1 MKYTI
6 HLLFTA
12 IMLAILTACGAVQTQ
27 GKDREQAGI
36 ESSAHSAEPAKPSP
50 GTATPWEGTSTEASK
65 PETAPNEENTAFPKR
80 AYEPDIVYYSEPSG
94 GLHLRKDAEK
104 AQTDYATYYFEI
116 PISEQERNACISATD
131 KMLSGINAA
140 LPDIEIVVL
149 AQKSYDGI
157 SISGNRLYLPP
168 LPWESGDY
176 LAKVLLAGYGGWGN
190 YGLAYGY
197 ADYLF
202 RKPEPGST
210 GAGLPRQEAGSL
222 QPMSSP
228 KLYDLNLLCFD
239 ERFASQ
245 KDVEAARNNACLFVR
260 DYLASHSEAEFLE
273 LLAASGTAGGVA
285 LANEALEAFYA
296 ENGIK
301 CSLTKIRYQP
311 GGAAADY
318 AAACEYACFYLYKD
332 WQDFTW
338 EQNPK
343 VSQNFLHENYE
354 EVREF
359 FESNTHQMGQY
370 QKLFGFDSYNNALT
384 VYLKNNKGISADSF
398 YNGPKHII
406 NLESVGSLMHEY
418 IHSLMFGH
426 CDWENPWKVEG
437 TATYFAHKYDL
448 YACDYLSNVYNN
460 AAHSMIWVQEYIDA
474 IGRPIDMQMDF
485 REFEDLM
492 VYAYR
497 FANPDSA
504 YQAGSSFIGYLVD
517 QYGEQAVIAYICS
530 DNEYNAE
537 WDKSYRDLVQDW
549 RTYIQDNYSQYS
561 RNEAQ

>member
-1 MKYTI
+1 MKKRR

-12 IMLAILTACGAVQTQ
+12 IMLTILTACSPVQTQ
-27 GKDREQAGI
+27 GKDQEQTGT

-50 GTATPWEGTSTEASK
+50 GTEASK
-65 PETAPNEENTAFPKR
+65 PETAPNAENTAFPER
-80 AYEPDIVYYSEPSG
+80 TYESDIIYYNELSG
-94 GLHLRKDAEK
+94 GFHLRKNVEK
-104 AQTDYATYYFEI
+104 TQTDYATYYFEI

-131 KMLSGINAA
+131 KMLSSINTM

-149 AQKSYDGI
+149 TQKSYDGI

-168 LPWESGDY
+168 QPWESGDY
-176 LAKVLLAGYGGWGN
+176 FAKVLLAGYGGWGN

-197 ADYLF
+197 ADYLY
-202 RKPEPGST
+202 RKPESDNAKSAPLG
-210 GAGLPRQEAGSL
+210 READSL
-222 QPMSSP
+222 HPMNTP

-245 KDVEAARNNACLFVR
+245 KDVEAARNNACLFVK

-273 LLAASGTAGGVA
+273 LLAASGTAEGVA

-296 ENGIK
+296 KNGIK
-301 CSLTKIRYQP
+301 CSLTGIRYQP

-343 VSQNFLHENYE
+343 VSENFLHEDYV

-359 FESNTHQMGQY
+359 FESNAHQMGQY

-398 YNGPKHII
+398 YNGFKHTI
-406 NLESVGSLMHEY
+406 NLESVVSLMHEY
-418 IHSLMFGH
+418 IHSLMFGR
-426 CDWENPWKVEG
+426 CDWESQWKVEG
-437 TATYFAHKYDL
+437 TARYFSYKFDL
-448 YACDYLSNVYNN
+448 YSHDFLNDDWNSATS
-460 AAHSMIWVQEYIDA
+460 SMKCIQEYINTM
-474 IGRPIDMQMDF
+474 GGPKNVQTDF
-485 REFEDLM
+485 REVENIL
-492 VYAYR
+492 VYVQG
-497 FANPDSA
+497 
-504 YQAGSSFIGYLVD
+504 QADPNFSYTSGSSFIGYLVD
-517 QYGEQAVIAYICS
+517 QYGEQAVISYICS

-537 WDKSYRDLVQDW
+537 WDKSYGVLVQNGW
-549 RTYIQDNYSQYS
+549 MYIEANYSQY
-561 RNEAQ
+561 NTDAM

>member
-6 HLLFTA
+6 HLLFTV
-12 IMLAILTACGAVQTQ
+12 IVLTIITACGAGQTQ
-27 GKDREQAGI
+27 GKVQEQAGI
-36 ESSAHSAEPAKPSP
+36 ETPAPAAETATQSP
-50 GTATPWEGTSTEASK
+50 GAEAPEEGTRAEAPK
-65 PETAPNEENTAFPKR
+65 TETAPNEENTAFPER

-94 GLHLRKDAEK
+94 GLHLRKDVEK
-104 AQTDYATYYFEI
+104 TQTDYATYYFEI

-149 AQKSYDGI
+149 TQKSYDGI

-168 LPWESGDY
+168 QPWESGDY

-197 ADYLF
+197 ADYLC
-202 RKPEPGST
+202 RKPESDNKKPAPLGK
-210 GAGLPRQEAGSL
+210 EAGSL

-245 KDVEAARNNACLFVR
+245 KDVEAARNNACLFVK

-296 ENGIK
+296 ENGID
-301 CSLTKIRYQP
+301 CSLTEIRYQP

-332 WQDFTW
+332 WQDLTW

-343 VSQNFLHENYE
+343 VSENFLHENYV

-359 FESNTHQMGQY
+359 FESNVHQMGQC

-398 YNGPKHII
+398 YNGPKHTI
-406 NLESVGSLMHEY
+406 NLESVISLMHEY
-418 IHSLMFGH
+418 IHSLRFGR
-426 CDWENPWKVEG
+426 CDCKSQWKVEG
-437 TATYFAHKYDL
+437 TARYFSYKFDL
-448 YACDYLSNVYNN
+448 YSNDFLNDDWNN
-460 AAHSMIWVQEYIDA
+460 ADISMKCIQEYINT
-474 IGRPIDMQMDF
+474 IGRPINVQTDF
-485 REFEDLM
+485 REVENIL
-492 VYAYR
+492 VYVR
-497 FANPDSA
+497 G
-504 YQAGSSFIGYLVD
+504 QADPNFSYTSGSSFIGYLVD
-517 QYGEQAVIAYICS
+517 QYGEQAVISYICS

-537 WDKSYRDLVQDW
+537 WDKSYSDLVQNW
-549 RTYIQDNYSQYS
+549 WMYIEANYSQY
-561 RNEAQ
+561 NTDAM